1 MILQRSLLSVTA
13 IALIFAAAGVVTSEA
28 AKAGKGKRGQL
39 TPEQALARFDRDGD
53 GTLSAQEAERVKA
66 FYAALK
72 QLDKDNDGKLSDS
85 EIAAVKPA
93 AHRAG
98 KKKAQ

>member
-1 MILQRSLLSVTA
+1 MLKQRSLLSVTA
-13 IALIFAAAGVVTSEA
+13 IVLIFAAAGVVTSEA
-28 AKAGKGKRGQL
+28 AKGGKGKGGPM
-39 TPEQALARFDRDGD
+39 TPERALGRFDRDRD
-53 GTLSAQEAERVKA
+53 GTLSADEAERAKA

-93 AHRAG
+93 APRAG
-98 KKKAQ
+98 KKKAA